1 MADIS
6 KITLPNG
13 QNYNIK
19 DSTARNAANSA
30 VPNTRTVNGKAL
42 SSDISLGAGDVGA
55 YTKKETDTKI
65 NAAIA
70 SAYKY
75 KGSVTADKLP
85 TSGQVVGDVYNIT
98 NDSSYGKAGMNVA
111 WTGTTWDALGSNVDL
126 SAVSKIINDHIA
138 NKSNPHGVT
147 KAQVGLGNV
156 DNTADSAKS
165 VKYAASAGNANA
177 VAWGNVSGRPS
188 SLPANGGNSST
199 VNGHTVNSD
208 VPSGAKFTDTVT
220 TVTTTGSGNAVTA
233 ISASNGSLTA
243 TKDATFATKQ
253 ESSNHVIASKT
264 QPSNQQAGD
273 IWMIISDSPNAY
285 DQGDLATYGSATQE
299 ASS

>member
-1 MADIS
+1 MTGGSGRDLILFGIFQGTFIGTWINNEEANNS
-6 KITLPNG
+6 NGTLPSDYEEYSDG
-13 QNYNIK
+13 FYSIPSEK
-19 DSTARNAANSA
+19 AICDK
-30 VPNTRTVNGKAL
+30 NGKDITEYLVAAAYADGAL
-42 SSDISLGAGDVGA
+42 TFTHGNGGKTVLTIP
-55 YTKKETDTKI
+55 DTVSNTI
-65 NAAIA
+65 N
-70 SAYKY
+70 
-75 KGSVTADKLP
+75 T
-85 TSGQVVGDVYNIT
+85 
-98 NDSSYGKAGMNVA
+98 
-111 WTGTTWDALGSNVDL
+111 
-126 SAVSKIINDHIA
+126 HIA

-165 VKYAASAGNANA
+165 VKYATSAGSANS

-220 TVTTTGSGNAVTA
+220 TVTITGSGNAVTA

-243 TKDATFATKQ
+243 AKDATFATKQ

-273 IWMIISDSPNAY
+273 IWIIIK
-285 DQGDLATYGSATQE
+285 
-299 ASS
+299 